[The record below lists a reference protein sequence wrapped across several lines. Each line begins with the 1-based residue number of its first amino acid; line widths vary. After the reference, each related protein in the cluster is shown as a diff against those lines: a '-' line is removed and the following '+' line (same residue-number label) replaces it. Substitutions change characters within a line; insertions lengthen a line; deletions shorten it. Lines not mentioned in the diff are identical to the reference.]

1 MKSSLRLQIPFYTAS
16 RVVYNTMHR
25 MVYPFL
31 TVFARGLGVD
41 LTTISYALT
50 ARSIVGIFGPF
61 AASVADRQGRR
72 FGMLMGA
79 GMFILGSGIVVVW
92 PVFPALVITLILAT
106 LGKYIFDPTLHAY
119 IGDKVPYTR
128 RGRTIAIIEFGWSL
142 AFILGVPLVGFLI
155 ARSGWMAPFPLMVV
169 LGVIVFIGL
178 FWLVPGDGKA
188 VNIPRPGGNFKLVL
202 TSLPALAGLAIGLFA
217 SGANEQINLIFGVWL
232 ENSFGLQI
240 AALGLASSVIGIAE
254 LSAEGSVAGFV
265 DRIGKLRAT
274 AIGLAFNTLAA
285 IVLPLIGRTEIG
297 AVAGLFFF
305 YFSFEFTLVSSIPI
319 MTEILPSARATLMA
333 FNVAGLSLGR
343 AIGAFL
349 APRLYGSGIIAVSAG
364 AVIFNLIA
372 LLAAGI
378 LSRRQQSG

>member
-1 MKSSLRLQIPFYTAS
+1 MKPSLRLQIPFYTAS

-79 GMFILGSGIVVVW
+79 GLFILGSGIVVVW